1 MKKRVTMW
9 LSPESIEFLKTRA
22 TFLGI
27 SQASV
32 MEIAIKREERS
43 HASEGGNSPTRKPR
57 KRTYSS
63 TKPSGQEP

>member
-32 MEIAIKREERS
+32 MEMAIKREERS
-43 HASEGGNSPTRKPR
+43 HASESGNSPTRKPLVR
-57 KRTYSS
+57 MKRS
-63 TKPSGQEP
+63 TKQSVREP